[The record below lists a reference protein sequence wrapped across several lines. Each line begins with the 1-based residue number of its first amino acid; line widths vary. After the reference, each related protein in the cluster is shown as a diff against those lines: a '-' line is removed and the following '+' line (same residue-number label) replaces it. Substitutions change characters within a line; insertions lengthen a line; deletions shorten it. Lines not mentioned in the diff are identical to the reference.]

1 MNFGLVL
8 SAPALASCED
18 SEARR
23 DPEAEAGRGSGPF
36 SMPFVWGWVGGE
48 ELCGCVGGVGAL
60 WGWLWWDYLI
70 EIPVAYVSC
79 LVKRSTHGGHCYS

>member
-36 SMPFVWGWVGGE
+36 S
-48 ELCGCVGGVGAL
+48 GCFGGVGGIVGLAL
-60 WGWLWWDYLI
+60 VGLLD
-70 EIPVAYVSC
+70 
-79 LVKRSTHGGHCYS
+79 